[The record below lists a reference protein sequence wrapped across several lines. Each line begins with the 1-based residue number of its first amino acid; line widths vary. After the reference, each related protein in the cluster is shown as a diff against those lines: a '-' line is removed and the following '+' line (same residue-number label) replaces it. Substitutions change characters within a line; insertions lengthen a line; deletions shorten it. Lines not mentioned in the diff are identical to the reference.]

1 MEEDKTA
8 EPDASSRRNEDE
20 QPPANEFELMIE
32 RSREWIRKI
41 DAFLASGDG
50 DGRPDRSTD
59 SSRLP

>member
-50 DGRPDRSTD
+50 DGRPDR
-59 SSRLP
+59 